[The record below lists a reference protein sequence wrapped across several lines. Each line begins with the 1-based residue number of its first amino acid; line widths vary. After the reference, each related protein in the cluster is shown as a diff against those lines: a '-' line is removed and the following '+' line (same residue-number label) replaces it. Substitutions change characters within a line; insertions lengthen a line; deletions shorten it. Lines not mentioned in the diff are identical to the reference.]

1 MTELS
6 GGLVA
11 DHVSRA
17 FGDDQ
22 AVQDVT
28 LRVMP
33 GQIHALVGLNG
44 AGKTTLL
51 RMLLGMLR
59 PDQGRVLIKGRNI
72 AKAAPSSLWRH
83 VGHLVDSAFCYPE
96 LTVTENLRAV
106 ARLRGLSAAE
116 ADLVVNRGIA
126 DLRLSH
132 WADRRTRALS
142 AGNRQRLGLAGALL
156 GSPDVVIL
164 DEPTG
169 NLDPGGVV
177 LVRRLLSIAATRQA
191 AVLLSSHHLDEMAR
205 VADAITVLHRGRIIG
220 ILDPH
225 GVDLERRFF
234 DMVLAEDEAE
244 PGSEAA

>member
-1 MTELS
+1 MTEQA

-11 DHVSRA
+11 DSVSRA
-17 FGDDQ
+17 FSDDQ
-22 AVQDVT
+22 AVQNVT

-51 RMLLGMLR
+51 RMMLGMLR
-59 PDQGRVLIKGRNI
+59 PDQGRVLINSCNI
-72 AKAAPSSLWRH
+72 AEAPSSMWCH
-83 VGHLVDSAFCYPE
+83 VGHLVDSAFSYPE
-96 LTVTENLRAV
+96 LTVTEHLRTV
-106 ARLRGLSAAE
+106 ARPRGLSAAD
-116 ADLVVNRGIA
+116 ADLAVNRGIA
-126 DLRLSH
+126 VLRLSQ
-132 WADRRTRALS
+132 WADWRTRALS

-156 GSPDVVIL
+156 GSPDVLIL

-177 LVRRLLSIAATRQA
+177 VVRRLLTIAATRQA

-205 VADAITVLHRGRIIG
+205 LADAISVLHRGRIIG
-220 ILDPH
+220 TLDPH

-234 DMVLAEDEAE
+234 DMVLADDEAY
-244 PGSEAA
+244 PGEAA

>member
-1 MTELS
+1 
-6 GGLVA
+6 
-11 DHVSRA
+11 
-17 FGDDQ
+17 
-22 AVQDVT
+22 
-28 LRVMP
+28 
-33 GQIHALVGLNG
+33 
-44 AGKTTLL
+44 
-51 RMLLGMLR
+51 
-59 PDQGRVLIKGRNI
+59 
-72 AKAAPSSLWRH
+72 
-83 VGHLVDSAFCYPE
+83 
-96 LTVTENLRAV
+96 V

-116 ADLVVNRGIA
+116 ADLAVNRGIA

-220 ILDPH
+220 TLDPH

-234 DMVLAEDEAE
+234 DMVLADDEAE
-244 PGSEAA
+244 PREAA

>member
-1 MTELS
+1 MRAMAN
-6 GGLVA
+6 GLVA
-11 DHVSRA
+11 DSVSRA

-28 LRVMP
+28 PHVMP

-59 PDQGRVLIKGRNI
+59 PDQGRVLINGRNI
-72 AKAAPSSLWRH
+72 AEAPSNMWCR

-106 ARLRGLSAAE
+106 ARLRGRPAAE
-116 ADLVVNRGIA
+116 ADLAVNRGIA

-142 AGNRQRLGLAGALL
+142 AGNRQRLGLAGALM
-156 GSPDVVIL
+156 GSPDVLIL

-177 LVRRLLSIAATRQA
+177 VVRRLLTIAATRQA

-205 VADAITVLHRGRIIG
+205 IADAISVLHRGRIIG
-220 ILDPH
+220 TLDPH

-234 DMVLAEDEAE
+234 NMVLADDEAE
-244 PGSEAA
+244 PGEAA

>member
-1 MTELS
+1 MREQGS
-6 GGLVA
+6 GLVA
-11 DHVSRA
+11 DSVSRA

-22 AVQDVT
+22 AVQNVT
-28 LRVMP
+28 LRVMR

-59 PDQGRVLIKGRNI
+59 PDQGRVLINGRNI
-72 AKAAPSSLWRH
+72 AEAPSSMWCH
-83 VGHLVDSAFCYPE
+83 VGHLVDSAFSYPE
-96 LTVTENLRAV
+96 LTVTENLWAV
-106 ARLRGLSAAE
+106 ARLRRLPAAD
-116 ADLVVNRGIA
+116 AHVAVNRGIA

-132 WADRRTRALS
+132 WADRRTRVLS

-177 LVRRLLSIAATRQA
+177 LVRRLLTIAATRQT

-205 VADAITVLHRGRIIG
+205 IADVITVLHRGRIVG
-220 ILDPH
+220 TLDPH

-234 DMVLAEDEAE
+234 DMVLADDEAE
-244 PGSEAA
+244 PGEAA